1 MKKKRLEFMK
11 NKNFFSID
19 LKYIEKDHLELLFH
33 VAKKFR
39 SGTYFYVYRA
49 LCWGIMCIT
58 MEEYLYMFL
67 PFVTNCY
74 QQNIIPRIL
83 LDSVGHRSWK
93 MTDHLHIQKK
103 NLCIM
108 SLKIWGFD
116 RKTEMN
122 NYSTGMNIIYMFEP
136 Q

>member
-1 MKKKRLEFMK
+1 MK

-74 QQNIIPRIL
+74 QQNINPRIL
-83 LDSVGHRSWK
+83 LDIVGHRSWK
-93 MTDHLHIQKK
+93 MTDHYTHPEKEF
-103 NLCIM
+103 M
-108 SLKIWGFD
+108 HH
-116 RKTEMN
+116 E
-122 NYSTGMNIIYMFEP
+122 FEKYEDLIGK
-136 Q
+136 QQ

>member
-1 MKKKRLEFMK
+1 MK
-11 NKNFFSID
+11 NKIFFLID

-39 SGTYFYVYRA
+39 SGTYFYILMHTGLCAGELCA
-49 LCWGIMCIT
+49 LH

-74 QQNIIPRIL
+74 QQNINPRIL
-83 LDSVGHRSWK
+83 LDVVGHRSWK

-108 SLKIWGFD
+108 SLKNMRI
-116 RKTEMN
+116 
-122 NYSTGMNIIYMFEP
+122 
-136 Q
+136 